1 MVSATS
7 RVFARSTRRVVEG
20 LGRDGLDGR
29 VDRLLERF
37 ERDALARHGVDR
49 EAGVVDRGAHV
60 PGAGV
65 HGDAALHHELAVEV
79 GGRAAAEH
87 LGEELERLRI
97 APLRGARGRRQVE
110 ALQGRLLDL
119 RVGDLDV
126 AGGARIGLARPPPD
140 RALAERRDAAV
151 GGVGD
156 AAHLVRLDVAGDDQD
171 RVLGRVETP
180 VVGERVVAIEA
191 LDLVHPA
198 DDRRAVGVAHEQR
211 RRHRL
216 RKLGR
221 RIGLDPHAALLEHDV
236 ALGRDHRLVE
246 DEAGH
251 AVGLEL
257 HHGPEVLAGD
267 ALEIGRVVVGG
278 EGVLLAA
285 ERRDD
290 LAELARRVLGS
301 CP

>member
-1 MVSATS
+1 M
-7 RVFARSTRRVVEG
+7 
-20 LGRDGLDGR
+20 
-29 VDRLLERF
+29 
-37 ERDALARHGVDR
+37 
-49 EAGVVDRGAHV
+49 
-60 PGAGV
+60 
-65 HGDAALHHELAVEV
+65 
-79 GGRAAAEH
+79 
-87 LGEELERLRI
+87 
-97 APLRGARGRRQVE
+97 
-110 ALQGRLLDL
+110 
-119 RVGDLDV
+119 

-171 RVLGRVETP
+171 RVLGRVEAP
-180 VVGERVVAIEA
+180 VVGERVLAIEA

-198 DDRRAVGVAHEQR
+198 DDRRAVGMVHEQR

-267 ALEIGRVVVGG
+267 ALEIGGVVVGG

-290 LAELARRVLGS
+290 LAELARRVPARALEHQMLEEMGDAGLADRIVGRAVAVPDHVRDDGHAAVGHDHHLESVVEIEGRHLGPAS
-301 CP
+301 VGSPEGRRLGAERGGAGRVSHSRSLAH